1 MTELPQRQEVE
12 LTHRF
17 RYWSPWLMI
26 FFLVW
31 IVCYL
36 SIAPAPIELFIKNW
50 PFVFVGFGGAILG
63 NISAVGGGIIFIP
76 AMIFFYHLP
85 PVVALKVAI
94 LSQCFGMT
102 SGALGWLQ
110 RQKIPWSMF
119 ALTLPGLLLG
129 STISSLVIHPSALL
143 VKVLFGPVSIFLGVL
158 TLRSTFQKKDKVI
171 NSFELPRAGKIL
183 LVLSSFLG
191 GLITG
196 WIAIGEGEIISALLM
211 IGFSISSTLSIAL
224 GVVLLAI
231 NSMYLAMIHQFFLD
245 GLPWE
250 IACFTGLGCVFGARV
265 APFLGQKMKTR
276 TLKYIFS
283 AVAIGDGIIF
293 IVQYLLAQHH

>member
-1 MTELPQRQEVE
+1 MTELPQRQKVE
-12 LTHRF
+12 LTHRL
-17 RYWSPWLMI
+17 RYWSPWLLI

-36 SIAPAPIELFIKNW
+36 SIAPAPTELFIKNW
-50 PFVFVGFGGAILG
+50 PFIFVGFGGAILG

-158 TLRSTFQKKDKVI
+158 TLRSTFRKKDKVI
-171 NSFELPRAGKIL
+171 NSFELPRVGKIL

-196 WIAIGEGEIISALLM
+196 WIAIGEGEIVSALLM

-293 IVQYLLAQHH
+293 IAQYLLAQQH